1 MINSHGYAIRNGEGD
16 RFVEGT
22 PPSDGIAAD
31 FERAE
36 YHANKIAEVNPNCRL
51 YLQPEWS
58 ERKKLTP
65 LIVEYIKQNPKWKIS
80 QQTHKY
86 IDIR

>member
-1 MINSHGYAIRNGEGD
+1 MIVCHEN
-16 RFVEGT
+16 
-22 PPSDGIAAD
+22 D